1 MPKTSAKNVSVK
13 SRSAVTGRQL
23 GRAAKRSEHKNSVA
37 VEEYVE
43 AVEGAKTA
51 EDLSWVAT
59 GQGLTVG
66 RVTKAMGAGRLEV
79 QLPDGGSAN
88 IVIAGA
94 VKFKGHAATK
104 GDRTN
109 CMSVADFIVV
119 RGSQAAGKMSRVVA
133 ARVQAVFERHGVVVC
148 KGFFAPSGSSG
159 GAAGTAEEDDIE
171 WDRDEEGGEEKVEE
185 EVDIDAV

>member
-1 MPKTSAKNVSVK
+1 MPKTSAKNSAVK

-23 GRAAKRSEHKNSVA
+23 GRAAKRSERKNSVA

-51 EDLSWVAT
+51 EDLAWVAT

-104 GDRTN
+104 GDRSN

-119 RGSQAAGKMSRVVA
+119 RGSQAAGKMSRAVA
-133 ARVQAVFERHGVVVC
+133 ARIQAVFERHGVVVC
-148 KGFFAPSGSSG
+148 KGFFASSASSG
-159 GAAGTAEEDDIE
+159 GAAGTAEEDDFE
-171 WDRDEEGGEEKVEE
+171 WDREEGGEEKEE

>member
-1 MPKTSAKNVSVK
+1 MPKTSAKNSAVK

-23 GRAAKRSEHKNSVA
+23 GRAAKRSERKNSVA

-51 EDLSWVAT
+51 EDLAWVAT

-104 GDRTN
+104 GDRSN

-119 RGSQAAGKMSRVVA
+119 RGSQAAGKMSRAVA
-133 ARVQAVFERHGVVVC
+133 ARIQAVFERHGVVVC
-148 KGFFAPSGSSG
+148 KGFFASSG
-159 GAAGTAEEDDIE
+159 GATGGGTAEDDDIE
-171 WDRDEEGGEEKVEE
+171 WDREEEGGEEKEDSE

>member
-1 MPKTSAKNVSVK
+1 MPKTSAKNSAVK
-13 SRSAVTGRQL
+13 IRSAVTGRQL
-23 GRAAKRSEHKNSVA
+23 GRAAKRSERKNSVA

-104 GDRTN
+104 GDRSN

-119 RGSQAAGKMSRVVA
+119 RGSQAAGKMSRAVA
-133 ARVQAVFERHGVVVC
+133 ARIQAVFERHGVVVC
-148 KGFFAPSGSSG
+148 KGFFASSSG
-159 GAAGTAEEDDIE
+159 TGGGTAEDDDIE
-171 WDRDEEGGEEKVEE
+171 WDREEEGGEEKEE

>member
-1 MPKTSAKNVSVK
+1 MPKTSAKNVAVK

-23 GRAAKRSEHKNSVA
+23 GRAAKRSERKNSVA

-119 RGSQAAGKMSRVVA
+119 RGAQAAGKMSRAVA

-148 KGFFAPSGSSG
+148 KGFFASSLG
-159 GAAGTAEEDDIE
+159 GGTAEDEDDIE
-171 WDRDEEGGEEKVEE
+171 WDREEEEKDEDEDSE

>member
-1 MPKTSAKNVSVK
+1 MPKTSAKNVAVK

-23 GRAAKRSEHKNSVA
+23 GRAAKRSERKNSVA

-59 GQGLTVG
+59 GPGLTVG

-119 RGSQAAGKMSRVVA
+119 RGAQAAGKMSRAVA

-148 KGFFAPSGSSG
+148 KGFFASSSLG
-159 GAAGTAEEDDIE
+159 GGTAEDEDDIE
-171 WDRDEEGGEEKVEE
+171 WDRDDEKDEDSE

>member
-1 MPKTSAKNVSVK
+1 MPKTSAKNVAVK

-23 GRAAKRSEHKNSVA
+23 GRAAKRSERKNSVA

-119 RGSQAAGKMSRVVA
+119 RGAQAAGKMSRAVA

-148 KGFFAPSGSSG
+148 KGFFASSSVG
-159 GAAGTAEEDDIE
+159 GATGTAEDEDDIE
-171 WDRDEEGGEEKVEE
+171 WDRDEEKDEDSE